1 MNFDSD
7 SDQRVAAPKNPF
19 SFHSLAK
26 KSKEKEKSP
35 PKFVFSNS
43 AN

>member
-19 SFHSLAK
+19 SFHSLAQK
-26 KSKEKEKSP
+26 PKDNDKKEKSP
-35 PKFVFSNS
+35 P
-43 AN
+43 